1 MTICLISEILQ
12 VKRMTDNDLVD
23 FVLNQPADSQNFD
36 YCQMINALTLMKL
49 FEKIDNVALYKLW
62 VENCAALGVDPKN
75 GSLSRSEFVSIATRA
90 SLLPGP
96 PFLAACCHC
105 VVLSLNSAV

>member
-1 MTICLISEILQ
+1 
-12 VKRMTDNDLVD
+12 MTDNDLVD

-36 YCQMINALTLMKL
+36 YCQLINALKLMKL